1 MSRLDDMVAAG
12 EMVMLEPHQA
22 RLVAE
27 LLNVLD
33 TVPQA
38 SFVLPLAAQRAGV
51 SPLKA
56 RLISD
61 EIVRACDG

>member
-1 MSRLDDMVAAG
+1 MSTSVGLSAEEAK
-12 EMVMLEPHQA
+12 
-22 RLVAE
+22 LVAE
-27 LLNVLD
+27 LLNILD

-61 EIVRACDG
+61 EIVRACGG